1 MKELL
6 ENQGLCHLVRHISSF
21 LDPKSLGRCRV
32 VCHSWR
38 ESIDNDR
45 QWLIYQLDHIQNKE
59 KLFVD
64 VKKEERPTLKLS
76 ISRRFPEWDSVIGKF
91 SRKQSIPRLKEF
103 VKHMWIYFKDK
114 PMSFYRNPLSEAAA
128 KSNMEFVEL
137 LINSSI
143 DLDIKSQDG
152 LTPLHV
158 ACRYGNIEIVQLL
171 IKHTP
176 TFDAT
181 SRTGP
186 LSPGVTIFHYAVL
199 NSNTQVPKLILNTF
213 NFENIRTISGSTIL
227 HYAASYGQTETI
239 NFLID
244 SRHKFGLNIEDTTND
259 RTTILHFACRKRD
272 IEIVDL
278 VHNALVGLNSDIDFD
293 TVNEK
298 QATPFHYA
306 ICNTTSN
313 VAICLLQRFPDK
325 INEVLPGGKHVL
337 HIACEKGN
345 LDLLKYIFGNPNFD
359 IDFNIVDPDGRT
371 QLHYACRYGQLEV
384 VRFLLEDSN
393 EKGIDIFKK
402 DNFLRTAEDYARL
415 KGHTDI
421 VETLKNKYHSIPNLL
436 EKYYKT
442 LTFFQWLIYLF
453 ESLE

>member
-1 MKELL
+1 MEELL
-6 ENQGLCHLVRHISSF
+6 ANEGLWHLVRHISSF

-103 VKHMWIYFKDK
+103 VKHMWIYFNDQST
-114 PMSFYRNPLSEAAA
+114 SFYRNPLSDAAA

-137 LINSSI
+137 LIKCSI

-158 ACRYGNIEIVQLL
+158 ASRVGSIEMVQLL

-181 SRTGP
+181 SRRDEEGK
-186 LSPGVTIFHYAVL
+186 TIFHYAVH
-199 NSNTQVPKLILNTF
+199 NSDTQVSKLMLDSF
-213 NFENIRTISGSTIL
+213 KFENIRTIYGFTIL
-227 HYAASYGQTETI
+227 HFAAAAGRKETI
-239 NFLID
+239 KFLID
-244 SRHKFGLNIEDTTND
+244 SRDKFGLSIEDTTND
-259 RTTILHFACRKRD
+259 NGTILHLACAD
-272 IEIVDL
+272 SNIEIVDY
-278 VHNALVGLNSDIDFD
+278 VHNALVGLDSDINFD

-298 QATPFHYA
+298 QGTPFHCA
-306 ICNTTSN
+306 LENTTSD

-325 INEVLPGGKHVL
+325 INIDLSGGMHVL
-337 HIACEKGN
+337 HFICAKGY
-345 LDLLKYIFGNPNFD
+345 LDLLKYIF
-359 IDFNIVDPDGRT
+359 
-371 QLHYACRYGQLEV
+371 
-384 VRFLLEDSN
+384 
-393 EKGIDIFKK
+393 FKSK
-402 DNFLRTAEDYARL
+402 L
-415 KGHTDI
+415 
-421 VETLKNKYHSIPNLL
+421 
-436 EKYYKT
+436 
-442 LTFFQWLIYLF
+442 
-453 ESLE
+453 